1 MLTPFVEGCGSV
13 RVGHDWVTKL
23 NCGSVKSSNILVC
36 VSLEGEPGPCLMGS
50 SWLLLSCLCIPS
62 LPWLATLGICPLG
75 LRKDHGVWS
84 LFPTNKEWGTWK
96 GPVAPR
102 VLLSFLKLGAG
113 RHSEKVQRR
122 KENSLIGY
130 RLAPRWLFVTCCP
143 WHFDL
148 SPWGMYI
155 TLVSNAGRQD
165 IWDTSV

>member
-75 LRKDHGVWS
+75 LRKRSWRLESVPYKQGMGNMERPCGPSSPAYFPKVGSWETLRES
-84 LFPTNKEWGTWK
+84 SEKERKLFDWLSPSAQAA
-96 GPVAPR
+96 VCD
-102 VLLSFLKLGAG
+102 LLS
-113 RHSEKVQRR
+113 
-122 KENSLIGY
+122 
-130 RLAPRWLFVTCCP
+130 LAFWFVTLR
-143 WHFDL
+143 HVHHTGF
-148 SPWGMYI
+148 
-155 TLVSNAGRQD
+155 
-165 IWDTSV
+165 